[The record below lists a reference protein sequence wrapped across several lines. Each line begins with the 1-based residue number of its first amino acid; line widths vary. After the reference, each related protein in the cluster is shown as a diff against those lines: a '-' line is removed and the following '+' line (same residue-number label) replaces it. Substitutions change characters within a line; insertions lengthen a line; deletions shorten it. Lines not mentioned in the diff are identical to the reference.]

1 MNLRLGYIKKRVD
14 HKMELN
20 MGTIATSLL
29 GAAIIGGFTSFWGL
43 QQKTTIQEQKI
54 IQIEKTLQELKE
66 EQERKLDKILD
77 AVEKK

>member
-1 MNLRLGYIKKRVD
+1 
-14 HKMELN
+14 MELN
-20 MGTIATSLL
+20 MGTIATSLI
-29 GAAIIGGFTSFWGL
+29 GAAIIGGVTSFWGL

-66 EQERKLDKILD
+66 NQDDKFEKILD

>member
-1 MNLRLGYIKKRVD
+1 
-14 HKMELN
+14 
-20 MGTIATSLL
+20 MGTIATSLI

-54 IQIEKTLQELKE
+54 IQIEKTLQEVKE
-66 EQERKLDKILD
+66 EQERKLDRILD

>member
-1 MNLRLGYIKKRVD
+1 
-14 HKMELN
+14 

-54 IQIEKTLQELKE
+54 IQIEKTLQEVKE
-66 EQERKLDKILD
+66 EQERKLDRILD
-77 AVEKK
+77 AVEKKN